1 MGFPGVGGW
10 GSEEGKES
18 LHLCLINFNIS
29 IPEFIHS
36 FITFF
41 ISDCRVAHS
50 DSVVS
55 SNYII

>member
-18 LHLCLINFNIS
+18 LDSCLINLNIC

-36 FITFF
+36 
-41 ISDCRVAHS
+41 
-50 DSVVS
+50 
-55 SNYII
+55 